1 MRISV
6 VILLIGSLLT
16 SNRVDDLIAEE
27 NPIVQKAIQR
37 LPEQESYA
45 RTYRMIT
52 AHQLALSHQIL
63 PASKALKPEED
74 THYLVPYILEAEK
87 EAFEKSELDH
97 ISV

>member
-1 MRISV
+1 MIIIITVS
-6 VILLIGSLLT
+6 ILT
-16 SNRVDDLIAEE
+16 STRIDDLIAEE

-63 PASKALKPEED
+63 PPSKALKPEED

-87 EAFEKSELDH
+87 EAFEKDELDH
-97 ISV
+97 IHT